1 MADTAMPAGT
11 PAQQL
16 NQRFTTIY
24 ATYRGR
30 ITSYLATQV
39 RKDDLHLLDDLASET
54 FIRAWRAL
62 PQLAEQDN
70 AKLFSWLRTIANHAT
85 IDHYRLA
92 RNTREIPADI
102 GHWTYTNRALVP
114 AAGGTLKPVNAHT
127 GDSDPDA
134 DELLRRAR
142 ESMPRALAG
151 AK

>member
-16 NQRFTTIY
+16 NERFTIIY
-24 ATYRGR
+24 TTYRDR
-30 ITSYLATQV
+30 IARYLVTRV
-39 RKDDLHLLDDLASET
+39 HRDDLRLVDDLASET
-54 FIRAWRAL
+54 FVQAWRSL
-62 PQLAEQDN
+62 PQLRGQDN
-70 AKLFSWLRTIANHAT
+70 DKLFRWLRTIACRVVA
-85 IDHYRLA
+85 DHYRVM
-92 RNTREIPADI
+92 RNTREVPADT

-127 GDSDPDA
+127 GDSGPDP

-142 ESMPRALAG
+142 ESKPRALAG